1 MNTIDFRIFLRDYGK
16 NLTTDDVIENKMLDY
31 NYFYQFIKKHYDLN
45 HIKKHNYLKYVKI
58 IRQKIVFDKKSSYE
72 HLVQQIN
79 DTFQRMFNENVLCKI
94 NLRKYFFK
102 LSKIHTIL
110 TQRKKNFQE
119 LIQYYQLLMVQYES
133 NKQLQVKL
141 LCSLNLIHYKYQLFL
156 KLSRQ
161 LNFYLL
167 QFIELEEKNN
177 IEHKLIEIN
186 NMERTLLGKKSEY
199 YAETILKKYC
209 KLNPKYIY
217 IQNIDFIKLLKLQI
231 QNVHQLKGEIDGL
244 LLYQENND
252 YFIEYIIEVKSSI
265 KSIYEDIHKFIRL
278 KKIIEYIDEEAE
290 FHVPDSEIIF
300 HKRSFQKII
309 HQPISDYVLYLC
321 TNTEHKNKIEIC
333 HFYFLYVLKII
344 DQNFIEKYYLQQDE
358 SIIFE
363 KYQKIIEHKDYIY
376 SIFNEWKKNVN
387 LNKENSC
394 IFLL

>member
-1 MNTIDFRIFLRDYGK
+1 MDFRIFLQEYGK
-16 NLTTDDVIENKMLDY
+16 NLTTNDVIENKMLDY
-31 NYFYQFIKKHYDLN
+31 NYFYEFIKKHYDLN
-45 HIKKHNYLKYVKI
+45 HIKKYNYLKYVKI
-58 IRQKIVFDKKSSYE
+58 IRQKIVFDKESNYE
-72 HLVQQIN
+72 NLVQYIN
-79 DTFQRMFNENVLCKI
+79 DIFQKMFHENVLCKI
-94 NLRKYFFK
+94 NLCKYFFK
-102 LSKIHTIL
+102 LSKIHIIL
-110 TQRKKNFQE
+110 EKRKKNFQE
-119 LIQYYQLLMVQYES
+119 LIQYYKLLMVQYEL
-133 NKQLQVKL
+133 NKSLQVKL

-161 LNFYLL
+161 LNFYLQ
-167 QFIELEEKNN
+167 QFIELEEKND

-217 IQNIDFIKLLKLQI
+217 VQNIDFIKLLKLPI
-231 QNVHQLKGEIDGL
+231 QDINQLKGEIDGL
-244 LLYQENND
+244 LLYQEG
-252 YFIEYIIEVKSSI
+252 YHYYIEYMIEVKSSI
-265 KSIYEDIHKFIRL
+265 KSIYEDIHKFINL
-278 KKIIEYIDEEAE
+278 KKIIESINENDEFYI
-290 FHVPDSEIIF
+290 PDTQIIF

-309 HQPISDYVLYLC
+309 SQPISESVLYLC

-363 KYQKIIEHKDYIY
+363 KYQKIIDHKDYIY

-387 LNKENSC
+387 LNEESSC